1 MTTKLFS
8 LAPFLIGVTGIS
20 AQTAHKVFDMINAG
34 ATLASILGL
43 IGASGG
49 ILGLSGAALW
59 WFLKR
64 QATKL
69 GEAAFVTW

>member
-1 MTTKLFS
+1 MTKIFGLVS
-8 LAPFLIGVTGIS
+8 YLVGATGIS
-20 AQTAHKVFDMINAG
+20 TDTAFKVFDMVNAG

-64 QATKL
+64 KARKL
-69 GEAAFVTW
+69 GQEAFAAW

>member
-1 MTTKLFS
+1 MLGKLLGLFTY
-8 LAPFLIGVTGIS
+8 LVGVTAIS
-20 AQTAHKVFDMINAG
+20 TDTAHKVFDMINAG

-64 QATKL
+64 KARQL
-69 GEAAFVTW
+69 GEEAFVAW

>member
-1 MTTKLFS
+1 MMTKLYS
-8 LAPFLIGVTGIS
+8 LTPFLVGVTGIS
-20 AQTAHKVFDMINAG
+20 VKTAHKVFDMINAG